1 MDIFRLPGQFRRHME
16 QYAND
21 KKELSR
27 RYRQQQ
33 KESTRQINVLN
44 THMTNTEGKFKK
56 ANNKMEQI
64 EKDINNNFKKHKED
78 IKEKIEEVNSKIDN
92 LKENVRH
99 ELAHNK
105 IEIQDELERNKMEIQ
120 RYVRSELDMA
130 DKALDELEKV
140 TRRQKQKF
148 DNFKQQTN
156 KKFNKMGD
164 RIDEMSRNNS
174 TLMDTLK
181 MMMMCFVGKSRDI
194 DEATNNSINTSEV
207 DTNMVSMSRK
217 MFKTLTTTPKK
228 IKNPNKSYIFSD
240 NENNNSNNG
249 NFNNSFKNPNKSYIF
264 SDNENGDLNNS
275 FTSQNFKFSAAL
287 HSPKLEPPEEDYKF
301 KSMK

>member
-1 MDIFRLPGQFRRHME
+1 MDIFKLPGDFRKHKLEYER
-16 QYAND
+16 N
-21 KKELSR
+21 KELVSR

-44 THMTNTEGKFKK
+44 THMTNTEVKFKK
-56 ANNKMEQI
+56 ANNRMEQI
-64 EKDINNNFKKHKED
+64 EKDINNNFKKHKDD

-92 LKENVRH
+92 LKEDVRH
-99 ELAHNK
+99 DLENNK
-105 IEIQDELERNKMEIQ
+105 IEIQEELARNKMEIQ
-120 RYVRSELDMA
+120 RHVRSELDMS
-130 DKALDELEKV
+130 DRALDELEKV

-174 TLMDTLK
+174 TLMDTIK
-181 MMMMCFVGKSRDI
+181 MMMMCFVGKSRNI

-240 NENNNSNNG
+240 NENSDLN
-249 NFNNSFKNPNKSYIF
+249 NNSFKNSNKSYIF
-264 SDNENGDLNNS
+264 SDNENSDLNNS
-275 FTSQNFKFSAAL
+275 FTAQNFKFSAAL

-301 KSMK
+301 KSMN